1 MDNFKNV
8 KDALD
13 DLIDIVE
20 ARDFQHE
27 DGTPLNGNE
36 VLDLV
41 TDDVY
46 SIADLLGFSD
56 LYSIGRLTHSNKD

>member
-1 MDNFKNV
+1 MDDFKNV

-13 DLIDIVE
+13 DLIGIIE

-36 VLDLV
+36 ALDLV
-41 TDDVY
+41 ADDVY
-46 SIADLLGFSD
+46 SIADLLGLSD
-56 LYSIGRLTHSNKD
+56 LYLIGRLTRSNKD

>member
-1 MDNFKNV
+1 MDNYKNV

-13 DLIDIVE
+13 DLIGIVE

-56 LYSIGRLTHSNKD
+56 LYLIGRLTRNNKD